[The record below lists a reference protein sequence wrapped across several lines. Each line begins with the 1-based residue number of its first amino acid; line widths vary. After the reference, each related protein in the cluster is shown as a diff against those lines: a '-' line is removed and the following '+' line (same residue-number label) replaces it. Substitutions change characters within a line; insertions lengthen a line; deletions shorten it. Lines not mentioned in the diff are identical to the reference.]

1 MKEQT
6 TTMNTWNTLE
16 EYLHWL
22 HEAQELL
29 KTSRYVYDKR
39 EKRRYYNKP
48 YWEFRFKME
57 IKRIERMLVLEQRIK
72 MECEDSIKN

>member
-1 MKEQT
+1 MEQT
-6 TTMNTWNTLE
+6 AYDWNNLNG
-16 EYLHWL
+16 YLQWL
-22 HEAQELL
+22 RDAYEFL
-29 KTSRYVYDKR
+29 KISDYVYDKR

-72 MECEDSIKN
+72 MECEGAI